1 MFNMQ
6 ERIADIINKEIENN
20 EIAGANLMVIHKGE
34 EIFFDCFGYADK
46 EKKTPIKRDTIF
58 RLFSMTKPIT
68 AVATMILVE
77 RGIID
82 VRDAVSKY
90 IPAFANQKV
99 ITPQG
104 LVPANRD
111 ITIWDCLN
119 MTTGIPYPDIYCE
132 SGRQMDKLFQELKG
146 RQAKGERPT
155 TMDYVNRIAEI
166 PLEFQPGER
175 WMYGLSA
182 DILGAVIEVVSGKK
196 YSKFLQEE
204 IFLPLGMKDTAFY
217 VPEDKA
223 WRFAMNYDKVD
234 GQLVPFTA
242 SHLGEYYGEDV
253 AFESGG
259 AGLVSTVEDYSHFTQ
274 MLLNKGSY
282 KGVRILGRKTV
293 EFMAQNHLKPEQMGA
308 LIWDSNLGCGYGCL
322 MRVLINQGD
331 AGTNGSLGEFGWD
344 GWTGNYMTVDPAE
357 DLTIVY
363 FIQRCG
369 AGFTPAMRRIRSAIY
384 GSLE

>member
-155 TMDYVNRIAEI
+155 TLDYVNRIAEI
-166 PLEFQPGER
+166 PLEFQPGE
-175 WMYGLSA
+175 
-182 DILGAVIEVVSGKK
+182 
-196 YSKFLQEE
+196 SKC
-204 IFLPLGMKDTAFY
+204 
-217 VPEDKA
+217 
-223 WRFAMNYDKVD
+223 R
-234 GQLVPFTA
+234 
-242 SHLGEYYGEDV
+242 
-253 AFESGG
+253 
-259 AGLVSTVEDYSHFTQ
+259 
-274 MLLNKGSY
+274 
-282 KGVRILGRKTV
+282 
-293 EFMAQNHLKPEQMGA
+293 QNR
-308 LIWDSNLGCGYGCL
+308 DN
-322 MRVLINQGD
+322 
-331 AGTNGSLGEFGWD
+331 
-344 GWTGNYMTVDPAE
+344 
-357 DLTIVY
+357 
-363 FIQRCG
+363 
-369 AGFTPAMRRIRSAIY
+369 
-384 GSLE
+384 